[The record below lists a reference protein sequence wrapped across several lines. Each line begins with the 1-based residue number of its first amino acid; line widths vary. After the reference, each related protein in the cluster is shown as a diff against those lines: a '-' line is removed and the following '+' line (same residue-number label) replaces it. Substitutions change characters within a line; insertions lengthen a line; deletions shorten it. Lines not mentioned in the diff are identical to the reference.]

1 MANSDNGSG
10 EGNVTSRGSH
20 QMISG
25 RKRGATGHGQRNS
38 RKRKE
43 IETASKRRAKDLKDS
58 ILKSEITW
66 GDYNA
71 NFPARS
77 MGEVELH
84 DFLLRIE
91 KVSTFAKIRD
101 DTFARLLSKLREKSS
116 KLDILTQLQSDLC
129 TLPQDDVILLTDE
142 GSLSDALNWPFQV
155 PLLHRATKDSP
166 SLAPRTNFGIPDL
179 LKHFADYGAASISV
193 YDYSVPD
200 PTQRTRQTT
209 VHELLSCFPSE
220 RACCTALNFLDI
232 ENRTQIQ
239 FCPSSIILQDITAKL
254 DALKEHDKGKTGSK
268 WKAEPRKE
276 FFLLSMKNAI
286 STIHVDTGGAVT
298 WVLILAGRKIWY
310 FPRHVSPRT
319 VRWLDQAGSQTPEN
333 YPSGWVKVELRPGD
347 LFVMPPSFPHA
358 VFTPDDCLA
367 VGGQIY
373 TAGNLGRSIEG
384 IKLQEDYPD
393 ISNEDLDDSV
403 YSTLARV
410 LRECGP
416 FTSSLEKAEIVTSQ
430 TLFPHLIDT
439 MTYDDISRDGL
450 MGILKSL
457 GVAIPS
463 KAKKNELLELLK
475 KNHGT
480 QVACTPREDFLKA
493 LRELCSKFMADI
505 I

>member
-1 MANSDNGSG
+1 MQNSAKHPESIAVHLQLDEAEHLDCWQHHIGYGITFRRDPLILHAVCLRYSSR
-10 EGNVTSRGSH
+10 EG
-20 QMISG
+20 
-25 RKRGATGHGQRNS
+25 
-38 RKRKE
+38 
-43 IETASKRRAKDLKDS
+43 
-58 ILKSEITW
+58 
-66 GDYNA
+66 
-71 NFPARS
+71 
-77 MGEVELH
+77 
-84 DFLLRIE
+84 
-91 KVSTFAKIRD
+91 KIQD
-101 DTFARLLSKLREKSS
+101 DTSARLLSKLRERSS
-116 KLDILTQLQSDLC
+116 KLDILTQLQSDLRA
-129 TLPQDDVILLTDE
+129 LSQDDIILLTDE
-142 GSLSDALNWPFQV
+142 GSLSDALNQPFQV

-193 YDYSVPD
+193 YDYSVLD

-209 VHELLSCFPSE
+209 VHKLLSCFPSE
-220 RACCTALNFLDI
+220 KTCCTTLNFLDI

-239 FCPSSIILQDITAKL
+239 FCPSSIILQDITTKL

-298 WVLILAGRKIWY
+298 WILILAGRKIC
-310 FPRHVSPRT
+310 
-319 VRWLDQAGSQTPEN
+319 
-333 YPSGWVKVELRPGD
+333 GWVKVELRPGD

-358 VFTPDDCLA
+358 VSTPDDCLA

-410 LRECGP
+410 LKECGP
-416 FTSSLEKAEIVTSQ
+416 FTFSLEKAGIVTSQ
-430 TLFPHLIDT
+430 TLFPHLVDT
-439 MTYDDISRDGL
+439 ATYDDISRDGI

-457 GVAIPS
+457 GVTIPS

-475 KNHGT
+475 
-480 QVACTPREDFLKA
+480 E
-493 LRELCSKFMADI
+493 S
-505 I
+505 